1 MVFEILDKKDFA
13 ISLPDVIDVP
23 ITEDMFVFHK
33 IVDELDKYMGTNNYS
48 INCIG
53 TTDIIYL
60 QNMNKD
66 YIARLEKV
74 KDN

>member
-13 ISLPDVIDVP
+13 TSLPDVIAVP

-33 IVDELDKYMGTNNYS
+33 IIDELDKYMGTNNYS

>member
-13 ISLPDVIDVP
+13 TSLPDVIDVP

-33 IVDELDKYMGTNNYS
+33 IIDELDKYMGTNNYS